1 MQDFKD
7 KWKFTDQN
15 FQEEIV
21 IFYLLRPFIMLWI
34 WNFDQC
40 GPFTNEDHYMTSIF
54 NFLDQWNISF
64 WPVKSSKVTWHS
76 NWRHELSSFIKVH
89 LRWKVQVA
97 HVKSVRI
104 WNFSSQYFPAS
115 VWILRFTEQISIFS
129 RNAGKY
135 EPEKLRIRALL
146 YSA

>member
-1 MQDFKD
+1 MKIYWSEFSRGNSNFLSFTALHNAMNLKFWPMWPFY
-7 KWKFTDQN
+7 KWRSLYDVN
-15 FQEEIV
+15 FQLSWPMK
-21 IFYLLRPFIMLWI
+21 Y
-34 WNFDQC
+34 
-40 GPFTNEDHYMTSIF
+40 Y
-54 NFLDQWNISF
+54 F

-76 NWRHELSSFIKVH
+76 NWRRELSSFIKVH
-89 LRWKVQVA
+89 LRWKVRVA

-129 RNAGKY
+129 LNAGKY
-135 EPEKLRIRALL
+135 EQEKLRIRTLL